1 MPTFSRQTPDRDAAG
16 DRKRPIIKIEGLTKR
31 FAENVVLNGVDLEIF
46 SGETIAVLGGSGSG
60 KSVLLSL
67 LVGLLE
73 PDSGRII
80 IDGQNT
86 TTFRHAGQ
94 WLELRLKI
102 GFLFQGSAL
111 YDSLTVAENI
121 AFVLEHQSKL
131 TATEIRQRVHEKL
144 RLVELEGVGNK
155 MPIELSGGMQKRAAL
170 ARAIVYDPRIVF
182 YDEPTTGLDPVRGK
196 HISEL
201 IVGLQRD
208 LQVTSIV
215 VTHDL
220 ICASLVADRI
230 AMLHDGKFLFT
241 GSRDELA
248 QSSNPYVREFLA
260 AATHRV
266 FKKAPDELLRE

>member
-1 MPTFSRQTPDRDAAG
+1 MSDSLSNRWHPPDRNATG
-16 DRKRPIIKIEGLTKR
+16 GRRRPIIKIAGLTKR
-31 FAENVVLNGVDLEIF
+31 FEDNVVLDEVDLEIF
-46 SGETIAVLGGSGSG
+46 SGETIAILGGSGSG

-73 PDSGRII
+73 PDAGSII

-86 TTFRHAGQ
+86 TTFRRASQ
-94 WLELRLKI
+94 WRELRLKI
-102 GFLFQGSAL
+102 GFLFQGAAL

-121 AFVLEHQSKL
+121 AFILEHQSKL
-131 TATEIRQRVHEKL
+131 TAAEIRQRVHEKL
-144 RLVELEGVGNK
+144 RLVELEGVENK

-201 IVGLQRD
+201 IVRLKHD
-208 LQVTSIV
+208 LQVTAIV

-241 GSRDELA
+241 GSREELS
-248 QSSNPYVREFLA
+248 QSSIPYVREFLA
-260 AATHRV
+260 AATHRC
-266 FKKAPDELLRE
+266 